1 MTLHPCYVRHKPQ
14 RVRFQPQ
21 NIDIYEQM
29 PDIEKIKINAKTAIA
44 AVISSATAIFL
55 AGGWYFGVRQMQS
68 DINDMKQILT
78 KMAEH
83 DIKADHRILILQ
95 QRVDVIERFDGIKT
109 PRGLKQ

>member
-1 MTLHPCYVRHKPQ
+1 MILHKCYVRYKPIRQ
-14 RVRFQPQ
+14 RFQP
-21 NIDIYEQM
+21 NEIDITAKM

-83 DIKADHRILILQ
+83 DIKADDRILILE